1 MLEALCTKRHLEK
14 LNFIS
19 NSKGLNAIM
28 FAASVN
34 NWEAVEYLSDLG
46 IITDVEDQEG
56 STLLI
61 KVLEAG

>member
-1 MLEALCTKRHLEK
+1 
-14 LNFIS
+14 
-19 NSKGLNAIM
+19 M